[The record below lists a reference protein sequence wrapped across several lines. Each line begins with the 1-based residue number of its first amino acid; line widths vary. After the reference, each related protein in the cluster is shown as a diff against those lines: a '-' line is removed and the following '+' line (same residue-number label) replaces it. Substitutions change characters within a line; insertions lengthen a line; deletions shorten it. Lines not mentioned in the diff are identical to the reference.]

1 MEQKLSAQNLE
12 TTAKYSR
19 SPSQFDAQRM
29 ENLQDWVK
37 KFAAQLT
44 LRFAQE
50 IALDAHCFKKQVL
63 KLVRRGLP
71 PRPGRPNDPHLD
83 AACRM
88 IHDGKTVKQVLRVQI
103 RDFDRLDTYGRYLAE
118 KGLRAAIARRRKRPT
133 SRGTPRIPDEFSA
146 VGNPPN
152 MRG

>member
-1 MEQKLSAQNLE
+1 MEQKLSAHNLE
-12 TTAKYSR
+12 TTAKHSR
-19 SPSQFDAQRM
+19 SPSRFDAQRM

-44 LRFAQE
+44 QKFAQE
-50 IALDAHCFKKQVL
+50 IALDGRRFKKQVL

-71 PRPGRPNDPHLD
+71 PGPGRPNDPHLD

-88 IHDGKTVKQVLRVQI
+88 IHQGKTVKQVLRVQI
-103 RDFDRLDTYGRYLAE
+103 PDFDRLDSYGRYLAE
-118 KGLRAAIARRRKRPT
+118 KGLRAAIARRRKHRT
-133 SRGTPRIPDEFSA
+133 SRDTPRIPHEFSA
-146 VGNPPN
+146 VGNPPK